1 METYATAL
9 MYAIPFFMM
18 LIVIEQLAAI
28 WMQKP
33 VNRGMD
39 VISSLSSGMT
49 NTLFS
54 LLGIGVVI
62 WGYKEMEQRIG
73 LFEIQSTPVLYI
85 LAFMG
90 HDFAGYWSHRFNH
103 SINIFWNRHV
113 VHHSSEEFNLSCAL
127 RQEISAIVGIFFF
140 LYIPTALLGV
150 PYEIFAVV
158 APLHLFAQ
166 FWYHTRLIG
175 NMGFLEHILV
185 TPSHHRVHHA
195 INDIY
200 LDRNLS
206 QVFIFWD
213 KLFGTF
219 QKELP
224 EEPPIYGTLTPA
236 NTWNPIIIN
245 WMHAWK
251 ITKDAWHASSWW
263 DKIRVWFMPLGWR
276 PADVAEKYP
285 IQLPGPYGRTKY
297 EPYAST
303 FLRGWSWFQFLL
315 CNLMIYHML
324 VNFGTLSATDIGWYS
339 AFLFVTIFSY
349 TTLMDRHWL
358 AVPAEVIRLI
368 IAATILVRSG
378 NWFGAESYLV
388 GATRMMIAYLSV
400 SMLLTIYFTVAE
412 KQPRLTADFP
422 EAPSPGGTGNFA

>member
-1 METYATAL
+1 MEDYATAL
-9 MYAIPFFMM
+9 MYAIPGFTI
-18 LIVIEQLAAI
+18 LIGIEQVAAKLLGKHI
-28 WMQKP
+28 
-33 VNRGMD
+33 NRGMD

-54 LLGIGVVI
+54 LLGLGVVI
-62 WGYKEMEQRIG
+62 VSYKFMEEKIG
-73 LFEIQSTPVLYI
+73 LFDIRSSALLYV
-85 LAFMG
+85 LAFIG

-127 RQEISAIVGIFFF
+127 RQEISAIIGIYFF

-150 PYEIFAVV
+150 PYQIIAVV

-166 FWYHTRLIG
+166 FWYHTRLISD
-175 NMGFLEHILV
+175 MGFLEHILV

-195 INDIY
+195 INHIY

-206 QVFIFWD
+206 QVFIIWD

-219 QKELP
+219 QKELD

-251 ITKDAWHASSWW
+251 IAKDAWHAGSWW
-263 DKIRVWFMPLGWR
+263 DKLRVWFMPLGWR

-285 IQLPGPYGRTKY
+285 IALPSVYGRTKY
-297 EPYAST
+297 QPYASA
-303 FLRGWSWFQFLL
+303 FLTGWSWFQFIL
-315 CNLMIYHML
+315 CNLLVYHML
-324 VNFGTLSATDIGWYS
+324 VNFGTLAATEIVWYS
-339 AFLFVTIFSY
+339 AFLFVMIFSY
-349 TTLMDRHWL
+349 TSLMDRSWL
-358 AVPAEVIRLI
+358 AVPTEVIRLV
-368 IAATILVRSG
+368 IAAAIITRTG
-378 NWFGAESYLV
+378 TWFGLDSYVV
-388 GATRMMIAYLSV
+388 GATSLMIGYLVV
-400 SMLLTIYFTVAE
+400 SMMLTIYFTAAEREPVAA
-412 KQPRLTADFP
+412 T
-422 EAPSPGGTGNFA
+422 